1 MNMKV
6 STILLVLIIGI
17 SLLAIVP
24 HPVNASTSK
33 IVIGFDMAHGENSKY
48 VTNISETLDYAQIIL
63 INESFDQ
70 VDLSQFNII
79 VLGQPTTYLSPDEMD
94 ALVNWLNSGGKVLWL
109 AGDSD
114 YGSGNVSQAA
124 VNTVAE
130 YVGSHLR
137 VDEGAIYDNVHKAQ
151 KFYRVLAQVYPDK
164 EASAVAEG
172 ITNPILAHGPDNVVY
187 VYDNGTVDLLACST
201 PPDNVIRIA
210 RYFPTAYLADNN
222 PPPPLAIDQI
232 FAAGLAPGTDAT
244 AQAVTGCPN
253 ANYTFIAAEVLPT
266 SSGKASLVIVSGE
279 SPYGD
284 YEPTF
289 APSYYGVPLDG
300 PKFIYNVFKWAY
312 NFVQTYTPPQVT
324 TITHTVTE
332 TVTQTQTQT
341 TTQTTTVTNT
351 VTHTATQT
359 VTSTTTSPTTV
370 TVEKSNAGAVVGAAI
385 IVFIAI
391 VAAAYILKK

>member
-1 MNMKV
+1 MKTV
-6 STILLVLIIGI
+6 TILLILVIGV
-17 SLLAIVP
+17 SMLALVP
-24 HPVNASTSK
+24 HPANAETST
-33 IVIGFDMAHGENSKY
+33 IVIGFDMAHGENAKY
-48 VTNISETLDYAQIIL
+48 VTNISKTLDYAKIIL

-70 VDLSQFNII
+70 VDLNQFNII
-79 VLGQPTTYLSPDEMD
+79 VVGQPTSYLNPDEMD
-94 ALVNWLNSGGKVLWL
+94 ALVNWLNTGGKVLWL

-114 YGSGNVSQAA
+114 YGSGNVTQAA
-124 VNTVAE
+124 VNAVAE

-137 VDEGAIYDNVHKAQ
+137 VDESAIYDNTHDAQ

-187 VYDNGTVDLLACST
+187 AYDNGTVDLLACST

-210 RYFPTAYLADNN
+210 RYYPTAYIADNN
-222 PPPPLAIDQI
+222 PPPPLAINQI
-232 FAAGLAPGTDAT
+232 FAAGLAPGTGAT
-244 AQAVTGCPN
+244 AEAVTGCSN

-266 SSGKASLVIVSGE
+266 SSHKASLVIVSGE

-289 APSYYGVPLDG
+289 APSYYGVTLDG

-312 NFVQTYTPPQVT
+312 NFVQTYTPPVAATVT
-324 TITHTVTE
+324 VTHTVTQSVTQTKTTTQTVTNTITHT
-332 TVTQTQTQT
+332 
-341 TTQTTTVTNT
+341 
-351 VTHTATQT
+351 A
-359 VTSTTTSPTTV
+359 TSTTTQVSQTTL
-370 TVEKSNAGAVVGAAI
+370 TAEKSNTGAVIGAAI

>member
-6 STILLVLIIGI
+6 STILLVLVIGI
-17 SLLAIVP
+17 FMLAIVP
-24 HPVNASTSK
+24 HPVNANMSK
-33 IVIGFDMAHGENSKY
+33 IVIGFDMAHGENAKY
-48 VTNISETLDYAQIIL
+48 VTNISKTLDYAKIIL
-63 INESFDQ
+63 INESFDK
-70 VDLSQFNII
+70 VSLSQFNII
-79 VLGQPTTYLSPDEMD
+79 VIGQPTSYLGPDEMG
-94 ALVNWLNSGGKVLWL
+94 ALAKWLESGGKVLWL

-114 YGSGNVSQAA
+114 YGSGNVTQAA

-137 VDEGAIYDNVHKAQ
+137 VDGGAIYDNTHDAQ

-164 EASAVAEG
+164 EASAVANG
-172 ITNPILAHGPDNVVY
+172 ITHPILAHGPDNVVY
-187 VYDNGTVDLLACST
+187 VYDNNTVNLLACST

-210 RYFPTAYLADNN
+210 RYYPTAYIADNN
-222 PPPPLAIDQI
+222 PPPPLAINQI

-244 AQAVTGCPN
+244 AEAVTGCPN

-266 SSGKASLVIVSGE
+266 SSSKASLVIVSGE

-289 APSYYGVPLDG
+289 APSYYNVTLDG

-312 NFVQTYTPPQVT
+312 NFVQTYTPPQVA

-341 TTQTTTVTNT
+341 TTQT
-351 VTHTATQT
+351 

-370 TVEKSNAGAVVGAAI
+370 TVEKSNTGAVVGAAI